1 MALLTKEQW
10 KKKQKKKRFIIKLVL
25 FFLLLIP
32 LLLIGSTLLSHTRI
46 FSPNKI
52 SNITT
57 LSGISVEEMYLT
69 PNKYSRPQD
78 PLYEVK
84 NIVVHYTGNPG
95 TTAESNRNY
104 FENLKTTQTT
114 SASSHYVVGLE
125 GEIIQCLP
133 LNEISYATN
142 HRNNDTISI
151 ETSHPDA
158 TGKFNDK
165 TYNSLVALVSNLV
178 KEYKLDVDDVI
189 RHFDVTGKKC
199 PLYYV
204 DNQNAWE
211 TFKEDVASYMK
222 NNF

>member
-10 KKKQKKKRFIIKLVL
+10 KRKQRKKRLIIKLVL
-25 FFLLLIP
+25 FLLLLIP

-46 FSPNKI
+46 FLPNKI
-52 SNITT
+52 SNITA
-57 LSGISVEEMYLT
+57 LAGISVEEMYLT

-95 TTAESNRNY
+95 TSAVSNRNY

-125 GEIIQCLP
+125 GEIVQCLP

-142 HRNNDTISI
+142 HRNKDTISI

-165 TYNSLVALVSNLV
+165 TYDSLVALVSNLV

-189 RHFDVTGKKC
+189 RHYDVTEKKC

-204 DNQNAWE
+204 DNPDAWE
-211 TFKEDVASYMK
+211 TFKEDVRSYMK